1 MAQGG
6 RSYEDYEELGRRL
19 VAVERATAEL
29 SSLVFKMFQSRDEIG
44 RPMPSTYDTELLK
57 RRLDLG
63 RMISQLAFEY
73 RTEAPEVPEGKPEA
87 PPPFDREG
95 R

>member
-1 MAQGG
+1 VAAPG
-6 RSYEDYEELGRRL
+6 RSYEDYEELRRRL

-29 SSLVFKMFQSRDEIG
+29 SSLVFGMFQTYDDTG

-73 RTEAPEVPEGKPEA
+73 RTEAPEVPEGKPEI
-87 PPPFDREG
+87 PPPFDRG
-95 R
+95 DR